1 MNTTGDSPIPDAAR
15 SDIRGR
21 RGARDLLVRA
31 LYQWQ
36 LAGHDLSELAR
47 QFELEA
53 DFASIDQ
60 AYFRVL
66 LEIVLK
72 DVETLDATIARFA
85 VRSPAQLDAVGRAIL
100 LLALAELRHRP
111 DVPTNAIINEA
122 VELAKRYGATD
133 SYRFV
138 NALLDKAAAEL
149 GERDGRLT
157 G

>member
-1 MNTTGDSPIPDAAR
+1 MQ
-15 SDIRGR
+15 
-21 RGARDLLVRA
+21 A

-36 LAGHDLSELAR
+36 LADHDLSELVA

-53 DFASIDQ
+53 DFAAVDQ
-60 AYFRVL
+60 AYFRAL
-66 LEIVLK
+66 LEIVLD
-72 DVETLDATIARFA
+72 DVETLDAIIARFA
-85 VRSPAQLDAVGRAIL
+85 VRSMAQLDAVGRAIL
-100 LLALAELRHRP
+100 LLALAELNNRP

-149 GERDGRLT
+149 GERDGRPT

>member
-1 MNTTGDSPIPDAAR
+1 MASTGS
-15 SDIRGR
+15 R
-21 RGARDLLVRA
+21 RGARDCLVQA

-36 LAGHDLSELAR
+36 LADHDFAELVG
-47 QFELEA
+47 QFEREE

-60 AYFRVL
+60 AYFRAL
-66 LEIVLK
+66 LEVVLEE
-72 DVETLDATIARFA
+72 VETLDATIARFA
-85 VRSPAQLDAVGRAIL
+85 VRSPQQLDAVGRAIL
-100 LLALAELRHRP
+100 LLALAELRNRP

-138 NALLDKAAAEL
+138 NALLDKAAKEL
-149 GERDGRLT
+149 GERDGGRT

>member
-1 MNTTGDSPIPDAAR
+1 MQ
-15 SDIRGR
+15 
-21 RGARDLLVRA
+21 A

-36 LAGHDLSELAR
+36 LADHDLSELVG
-47 QFELEA
+47 QFEREA
-53 DFASIDQ
+53 GFAAVDQ
-60 AYFRVL
+60 AYFRSL
-66 LEIVLK
+66 LEIVLD

-85 VRSPAQLDAVGRAIL
+85 VRPTAQLDAVGRAIL
-100 LLALAELRHRP
+100 LLALAELGNRP

-149 GERDGRLT
+149 GERDGRLKR
-157 G
+157 

>member
-1 MNTTGDSPIPDAAR
+1 MQ
-15 SDIRGR
+15 
-21 RGARDLLVRA
+21 A

-36 LAGHDLSELAR
+36 LADHDLSELVG
-47 QFELEA
+47 QFEVGA
-53 DFASIDQ
+53 DFAAIDQ
-60 AYFRVL
+60 AYFRAL
-66 LEIVLK
+66 LEIVLN
-72 DVETLDATIARFA
+72 DFETLDATIARFA
-85 VRSPAQLDAVGRAIL
+85 VRSTAHLDAVGRAIL
-100 LLALAELRHRP
+100 LLALAELRSRP

>member
-1 MNTTGDSPIPDAAR
+1 MFTGPHS
-15 SDIRGR
+15 R

-36 LAGHDLSELAR
+36 LADHDLSELAG
-47 QFELEA
+47 QFELHG
-53 DFASIDQ
+53 DFAAIDQ
-60 AYFRVL
+60 DYFRAL
-66 LEIVLK
+66 LEIVLN
-72 DVETLDATIARFA
+72 DVGTLDATIGRFA
-85 VRSPAQLDAVGRAIL
+85 TRPTAQLDAVGRAIL
-100 LLALAELRHRP
+100 LLALAELRNRP

-149 GERDGRLT
+149 GERDGRPT

>member
-1 MNTTGDSPIPDAAR
+1 MQ
-15 SDIRGR
+15 
-21 RGARDLLVRA
+21 A

-36 LAGHDLSELAR
+36 LADHDLSELVA

-53 DFASIDQ
+53 DFAAVDQ
-60 AYFRVL
+60 AYFRAL
-66 LEIVLK
+66 LEIVLD
-72 DVETLDATIARFA
+72 DVETLDAIIARFA
-85 VRSPAQLDAVGRAIL
+85 VRSMAQLDAVVRAIL
-100 LLALAELRHRP
+100 LLALAELNNRP

-122 VELAKRYGATD
+122 VELAKRYGGTD

-149 GERDGRLT
+149 GERDGRPT

>member
-1 MNTTGDSPIPDAAR
+1 MNNTGDSPIPDAAWGNVR
-15 SDIRGR
+15 SR

-36 LAGHDLSELAR
+36 LADHDLSELLG

-53 DFASIDQ
+53 DFAAADQ
-60 AYFRVL
+60 AYFRAL
-66 LEIVLK
+66 LEVVLS

-85 VRSPAQLDAVGRAIL
+85 VRPTAQLDAVGRAIL
-100 LLALAELRHRP
+100 LLALAELRNRP

-149 GERDGRLT
+149 GERDGRPT
-157 G
+157 R

>member
-1 MNTTGDSPIPDAAR
+1 MAGTGS
-15 SDIRGR
+15 R
-21 RGARDLLVRA
+21 RGARNYLVQA

-36 LAGHDLSELAR
+36 LADHDVAELVG
-47 QFELEA
+47 QFEREE

-60 AYFRVL
+60 AYFREL
-66 LEIVLK
+66 LEVVLD

-85 VRSPAQLDAVGRAIL
+85 VRSPEQLDAVGRAIL
-100 LLALAELRHRP
+100 LLALAELRNRP

-138 NALLDKAAAEL
+138 NALLDKAAKEL
-149 GERDGRLT
+149 GERDGERT
-157 G
+157 E